1 MSAKAIFEAKGKA
14 LLNASL
20 GDLIVTNK
28 YASVSPDTDWDKL
41 LTDNPWLQTTVSGYY
56 INYQLLYDIY
66 TVIVGPVVL
75 RGKIRYPSREC
86 CTLCLWIADMQW
98 FIVFTWVLSY
108 WHFSAFYMTQP
119 EWWNPVIFVLESW
132 WEPLTPVI
140 NQCCSVFL
148 QQILRFWEV
157 LVLYIIIL
165 ETHCKTR
172 PTNKEKRKTWSYQN

>member
-66 TVIVGPVVL
+66 TVILPVVL
-75 RGKIRYPSREC
+75 RDKIRYPSREC
-86 CTLCLWIADMQW
+86 CTLCL
-98 FIVFTWVLSY
+98 
-108 WHFSAFYMTQP
+108 
-119 EWWNPVIFVLESW
+119 
-132 WEPLTPVI
+132 
-140 NQCCSVFL
+140 
-148 QQILRFWEV
+148 
-157 LVLYIIIL
+157 
-165 ETHCKTR
+165 
-172 PTNKEKRKTWSYQN
+172 